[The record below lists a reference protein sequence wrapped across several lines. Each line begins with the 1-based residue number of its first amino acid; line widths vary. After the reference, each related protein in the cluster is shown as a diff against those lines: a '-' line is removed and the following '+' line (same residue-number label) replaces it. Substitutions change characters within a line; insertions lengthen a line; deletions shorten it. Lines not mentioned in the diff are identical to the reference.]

1 MKKRWILPL
10 CALLLLP
17 GCAVSSND
25 DEGGYTIYCLTY
37 LNSVNAGGADAVYP
51 LNVSAEGE
59 NDERIASNLLSKLC
73 DAEGESYNSPMPK
86 GVEILDVGIENG
98 LATVDLSGA
107 YASLS
112 GMDLTLAD
120 SCITL
125 TLCQLPSVE
134 RVSVLVEGQVL
145 PYRDRQVMAAG
156 DILLSSMDDEVRTLR
171 ARLFFTDAETGALS
185 YESRTLQLY
194 EGQTKAAAVLEALL
208 YGPEDESLTAVLPEN
223 TEVVSIRVDEGIC
236 YVNLSKDFLENMP
249 ESLQQQ
255 ENVVY
260 SLVKSL
266 CSLSDIQ
273 AVQIAVEGET
283 LEYYGG
289 IDVSV
294 PLS

>member
-1 MKKRWILPL
+1 MR
-10 CALLLLP
+10 CAP
-17 GCAVSSND
+17 CAHA
-25 DEGGYTIYCLTY
+25 C
-37 LNSVNAGGADAVYP
+37 
-51 LNVSAEGE
+51 
-59 NDERIASNLLSKLC
+59 
-73 DAEGESYNSPMPK
+73 
-86 GVEILDVGIENG
+86 
-98 LATVDLSGA
+98 
-107 YASLS
+107 SLR
-112 GMDLTLAD
+112 T
-120 SCITL
+120 
-125 TLCQLPSVE
+125 QK
-134 RVSVLVEGQVL
+134 QV
-145 PYRDRQVMAAG
+145 
-156 DILLSSMDDEVRTLR
+156 
-171 ARLFFTDAETGALS
+171 S

-208 YGPEDESLTAVLPEN
+208 YCPEDESLTAVLPEN
-223 TEVVSIRVDEGIC
+223 TEVMSIRVDEGIC

>member
-1 MKKRWILPL
+1 MKKRWIPIL

-17 GCAVSSND
+17 GCAAPMGV
-25 DEGGYTIYCLTY
+25 DEGEYTIYCLADLT
-37 LNSVNAGGADAVYP
+37 SGAAGGEDAICP
-51 LNVSAEGE
+51 LSVSAEGE
-59 NDERIASNLLSKLC
+59 TDTRIASALLSKLLE
-73 DAEGESYNSPMPK
+73 AEGETYSSPLPK
-86 GVEILDVGIENG
+86 GTEVLHLTIENG
-98 LATVDLSGA
+98 LAVVDLSDT

-120 SCITL
+120 ACITL
-125 TLCQLPSVE
+125 TLCQMPSVE
-134 RVSVLVEGQVL
+134 RVSVLAEGKTL
-145 PYRDRQVMAAG
+145 PYRQRQVMAAG
-156 DILLSSMDDEVRTLR
+156 DVLLSRMDDEMRTLR
-171 ARLFFTDAETGALS
+171 VRLFFPETETGSLL

-208 YGPEDESLTAVLPEN
+208 HGPEDDALTAVLPEG
-223 TEVVSIRVDEGIC
+223 TGVVSIRVDEGIC
-236 YVNLSKDFLENMP
+236 YVNLTKEFVENMP
-249 ESLQQQ
+249 ESMQAQ

-294 PLS
+294 LLS